1 MLKTCFE
8 KTCFKN
14 QTCFEIRSFEKTCIL
29 REQIHGQSILKSNT
43 HALALQCEFHEKREK
58 WNIEK
63 VQCPGF
69 EQETMWLTARRATD
83 WAIWDF
89 MCYEPKNTWNE
100 LPRSRV
106 IIRIW
111 TSTRPENTHPC
122 TCEHGTR
129 WPTGVR
135 PLGGHKGEDCCR
147 RKLELNT
154 YNRWWQ
160 IWNSKDDTNVGLLK
174 PIECRRKTQTTNQR
188 KQIERA

>member
-14 QTCFEIRSFEKTCIL
+14 QTCFEKRSFEKTCIL

-43 HALALQCEFHEKREK
+43 HALALQWEFHEKREK
-58 WNIEK
+58 WKIEK

-69 EQETMWLTARRATD
+69 ERETMWLTARRATD
-83 WAIWDF
+83 SAIWDF
-89 MCYEPKNTWNE
+89 VCYEPTNMSNE

-135 PLGGHKGEDCCR
+135 PLGAKKGKVSDYLQTARNHLAPTKSKAEVDTITNNLLDGIDVDEYAED
-147 RKLELNT
+147 
-154 YNRWWQ
+154 
-160 IWNSKDDTNVGLLK
+160 SDF
-174 PIECRRKTQTTNQR
+174 
-188 KQIERA
+188 